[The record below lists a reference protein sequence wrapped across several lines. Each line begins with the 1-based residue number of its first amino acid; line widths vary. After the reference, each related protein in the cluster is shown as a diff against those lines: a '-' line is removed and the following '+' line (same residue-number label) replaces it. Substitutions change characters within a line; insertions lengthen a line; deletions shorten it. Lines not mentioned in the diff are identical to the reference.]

1 MQRDLRCRLAV
12 PFVYVPRFYISWD
25 WRPDPLARWS
35 TLIPSSSRLL
45 KWIAPAGN
53 SVRAGGRRQIAFVKL
68 GLV

>member
-12 PFVYVPRFYISWD
+12 PFVYVPRFYISWH
-25 WRPDPLARWS
+25 WHPDPLARCS

-53 SVRAGGRRQIAFVKL
+53 SVRAVGRRQIAFVKL

>member
-1 MQRDLRCRLAV
+1 MQRDLRCRLHV
-12 PFVYVPRFYISWD
+12 SSLPVSWFYISWH
-25 WRPDPLARWS
+25 WPPYPLASWS